1 LLFKVLEQEP
11 FLVPQTNL
19 RGFTMGLISNISE
32 AFSHGGLVMWII
44 FFGQIASIAIIIER
58 SYALFVNRTTNH
70 KKLAKLFEEDIK
82 KGRIDTVIS
91 KARDLGKRNALGR
104 VVEAGAQAA
113 LDMGGKDEIQSK
125 MDEVLLS
132 ENAILEKRTGFLAAI
147 GNIGT
152 LAGLLGTIMGLID
165 SFQAVAHSNPLEKAT
180 LLSQGISMAMHATAY
195 GLIMAIPALVM
206 YAVFTNRANTLAE
219 DINQSSLMIF
229 NWLSYNYEPVNKK
242 LAK

>member
-1 LLFKVLEQEP
+1 MA
-11 FLVPQTNL
+11 T
-19 RGFTMGLISNISE
+19 ISE
-32 AFSHGGLVMWII
+32 TFAHGGLVMWVI

-58 SYALFVNRTTNH
+58 AFALYLNRRPNH

-82 KGRIDTVIS
+82 KGRIETALK
-91 KARDLGKRNALGR
+91 KAQELGKSNALGR
-104 VVEAGAQAA
+104 VIEAGAQAA

-132 ENAILEKRTGFLAAI
+132 ENAILEKRTGFLAAL

-152 LAGLLGTIMGLID
+152 LAGLLGTVIGMIE
-165 SFQAVAHSNPLEKAT
+165 SFQAVSHANPLEKAT

-206 YAVFTNRANTLAE
+206 YAVYTNRANVLAE
-219 DINQSSLMIF
+219 DINQSSLMVF
-229 NWLSYNYEPVNKK
+229 NWLSFNYEPVNKK
-242 LAK
+242 IAR

>member
-1 LLFKVLEQEP
+1 
-11 FLVPQTNL
+11 
-19 RGFTMGLISNISE
+19 MGIMATISE
-32 AFSHGGLVMWII
+32 TFAHGGLVMWVI

-58 SYALFVNRTTNH
+58 AFALYLNRRPNH

-82 KGRIDTVIS
+82 KGRIETALK
-91 KARDLGKRNALGR
+91 KAQELGKSNALGR
-104 VVEAGAQAA
+104 VIEAGAQAA

-132 ENAILEKRTGFLAAI
+132 ENAILEKRTGFLAAL

-152 LAGLLGTIMGLID
+152 LAGLLGTVIGMIE
-165 SFQAVAHSNPLEKAT
+165 SFQAVSHANPLEKAT

-206 YAVFTNRANTLAE
+206 YAVYTNRANVLAE
-219 DINQSSLMIF
+219 DINQSSLMVF
-229 NWLSYNYEPVNKK
+229 NWLSFNYEPVNKK
-242 LAK
+242 IAR

>member
-1 LLFKVLEQEP
+1 
-11 FLVPQTNL
+11 
-19 RGFTMGLISNISE
+19 MGIMATISE
-32 AFSHGGLVMWII
+32 TFAHGGLVMWVI

-58 SYALFVNRTTNH
+58 AFALYLNRRPNH

-82 KGRIDTVIS
+82 KGRIETALK
-91 KARDLGKRNALGR
+91 KAQELGKSNALGR
-104 VVEAGAQAA
+104 VIEAGAQAA

-132 ENAILEKRTGFLAAI
+132 ENTILEKRTGFLAAL

-152 LAGLLGTIMGLID
+152 LAGLLGTVIGMIE
-165 SFQAVAHSNPLEKAT
+165 SFQAVSHANPLEKAT

-206 YAVFTNRANTLAE
+206 YAVYTNRANVLAE
-219 DINQSSLMIF
+219 DINQSSLMVF
-229 NWLSYNYEPVNKK
+229 NWLSFNYEPVNKK
-242 LAK
+242 IAR